1 MKRSSR
7 AAVAAL
13 SLVGAAA
20 GAGAALSGTAWLS
33 SSAQGDPQVQAV
45 QSSATTVHTLHALRG
60 EAARLRGL
68 LNNAAASGPVPQVNP
83 TTTSTPDPAPVIVTP
98 QPKPQPTHANTGASG
113 ATGTGE
119 SEDEDE
125 SGDAGETKSEGLD
138 D

>member
-1 MKRSSR
+1 MKRTSR

-13 SLVGAAA
+13 SLVGAVA

-45 QSSATTVHTLHALRG
+45 QSSAPTVHTLHALRG

-68 LNNAAASGPVPQVNP
+68 LNNAAASGEVPQVNP

-98 QPKPQPTHANTGASG
+98 QPQPAPQPTHASTGASG
-113 ATGTGE
+113 ATGGANSEQETE
-119 SEDEDE
+119 SE
-125 SGDAGETKSEGLD
+125 GQD